1 MPHII
6 IKLWPGKT
14 YEQKSELVQK
24 FKEDMSE
31 TLGVPESAVTVAF
44 DEIRREEWYE
54 KVHVPLIEG
63 NKTGDVFK
71 PKGYKSFKYKD
82 E

>member
-14 YEQKSELVQK
+14 HEQKKELTGK
-24 FKEDMSE
+24 FKDDMAEILS
-31 TLGVPESAVTVAF
+31 VPKSAITVAF
-44 DEIRREEWYE
+44 DEVSQEDWYD
-54 KVHVPLIEG
+54 KVHVPLIDG

-71 PKGYKSFKYKD
+71 PDGYKGYKHKD
-82 E
+82 